1 MENWIDVLELE
12 DYYQISDLGNIRSKE
27 REGITL
33 YGKRLYGGKTL
44 KPLIHSTGYP
54 CVNLTKKG
62 YRKQF
67 FIHRL
72 VLESFVGKCPE
83 KMEACHLNGI
93 RTDARLVNLR
103 WDTRSNNALDK
114 RKHKTWQGGENNG
127 NAKLTNIQALEIKES
142 KLSSKKLAKIYNIGQ
157 TTVLR
162 IKHGKS
168 YDFGKLNA

>member
-1 MENWIDVLELE
+1 MENWKKIPNLE
-12 DYYQISDLGNIRSKE
+12 DFYEISDLGNIRSIQ
-27 REGITL
+27 REGVTI

-44 KPLIHSTGYP
+44 KPLLHSTGYP

-72 VLESFVGKCPE
+72 VLEAFVGKCPE
-83 KMEACHLNGI
+83 NMEACHLNGI
-93 RTDARLVNLR
+93 RSDARLLNLR

-127 NAKLTNIQALEIKES
+127 NAKLTNAQALEIKKT
-142 KLSSKKLAKIYNIGQ
+142 KLSSTKLAKIYGVSQ
-157 TTVLR
+157 TTILR
-162 IKHGKS
+162 IKHQES
-168 YDFGKLNA
+168 YDLRKFNA

>member
-1 MENWIDVLELE
+1 MENWKKIPDLE
-12 DYYQISDLGNIRSKE
+12 DFYEISDLGNIRSIQ
-27 REGITL
+27 REGVTL

-72 VLESFVGKCPE
+72 VLEAFVGKCP
-83 KMEACHLNGI
+83 KNMEACHLNGV
-93 RTDARLVNLR
+93 RSDARLVNLR

-127 NAKLTNIQALEIKES
+127 NAKLTNEQALEIKKS
-142 KLSSKKLAKIYNIGQ
+142 KLSSIKLAKIYGVGQ
-157 TTVLR
+157 TTILR
-162 IKHGKS
+162 IKHQQS
-168 YDFGKLNA
+168 YDFRKLNA